1 MNHNDFRRG
10 IALSVGA
17 SAMFALLSAYATL
30 LKPLSGL
37 DIFAWRIVWT
47 VPGALLLVAVR
58 KRLPILRAL
67 VVQMMTRP
75 KLRAAMIVAAGLLG
89 VQLWLF
95 LWAPLHGRMLEVS
108 LGYFLL
114 PLTMV
119 LVGRFY
125 YRERLDPLQWL
136 AVAFAALGVGHEL
149 WATRAFSW
157 PTLVVALG
165 YPPYFIVRRKINAD
179 SLATFAME
187 MLLLLPVAV
196 LCVATSARAT
206 AVLSRIDMWGVLLP
220 GLGVLSTVA
229 LACYLSASRLLPMAL
244 FGILGYVEPVLL
256 VVVAVAV
263 LGETLSAGQYATYV
277 PIWVAVALT
286 GLHSVLLLRAE
297 MRREQLPKLRV

>member
-10 IALSVGA
+10 IALAVGA

-67 VVQMMTRP
+67 VVQMMTQP
-75 KLRAAMIVAAGLLG
+75 LLAAAMIVAAGLLG
-89 VQLWLF
+89 LQLWLF

-114 PLTMV
+114 PLVMV
-119 LVGRFY
+119 LVGRFHY
-125 YRERLDPLQWL
+125 HERLDGLQWL
-136 AVAFAALGVGHEL
+136 AVACAALGVGHEL
-149 WATRAFSW
+149 WATGAFSW

-165 YPPYFIVRRKINAD
+165 YPPYFVLRRRINQD
-179 SLATFAME
+179 SLAMFTVE
-187 MLLLLPVAV
+187 MALLLPVAV
-196 LCVATSARAT
+196 VCILAGGSLQAIAGRTEAGRAE
-206 AVLSRIDMWGVLLP
+206 MWWLLLP
-220 GLGVLSTVA
+220 GLGALSTLA
-229 LACYLSASRLLPMAL
+229 LASYLKASRMLPVAL

-256 VVVAVAV
+256 VFVSIT
-263 LGETLSAGQYATYV
+263 LLRESLSAGQLATYV
-277 PIWVAVALT
+277 PIWIAVALT
-286 GLHSVLLLRAE
+286 ALHSVRFVRFASN
-297 MRREQLPKLRV
+297 